1 VVYALNPLL
10 LVLLFFSLPALA
22 FGDGGS
28 QLLLSNSQPAQVQ
41 LDGQLLTKGN
51 AFWYTPILWVY
62 PWVSD
67 GYYYS
72 QINETQQI
80 SNQEYIVT
88 SNYTRYY
95 ANQSFQTLFNT
106 STHLLYNYVDGIYLI
121 RVDTTLTM
129 NQPMNATWL
138 YVEYGTGN
146 NKTGYPRDIVLNL
159 YENNQEIFSH
169 PTVKN
174 NEHYSYRMNPAKFYV
189 LESRS
194 LDDYPSVGM
203 VLERWKTS
211 NNLSITAV
219 FYDGEVRN
227 TELHM
232 NTVPLSFRQGE
243 QVQLSYYVYFTYQDW
258 RPSSLAQL
266 RSMMYGEK
274 PPSVSFNLSLT
285 MQGLIAVLVV
295 AYLFKKRL

>member
-1 VVYALNPLL
+1 VYNLNPLL
-10 LVLLFFSLPALA
+10 LVLLFFSLPAIT
-22 FGDGGS
+22 FGDGAN
-28 QLLLSNSQPAQVQ
+28 QLLMSNSQPAQVQ
-41 LDGQLLTKGN
+41 LDDQLLTKGN

-67 GYYYS
+67 GYFYS
-72 QINETQQI
+72 QINETRQI
-80 SNQEYIVT
+80 SDKEYNVT
-88 SNYTRYY
+88 SYYTRYY
-95 ANQSFQTLFNT
+95 ANQSFHTLFNT
-106 STHLLYNYVDGIYLI
+106 STNLRYNYANGVYLI

-146 NKTGYPRDIVLNL
+146 NKTGYPRNIVLNL
-159 YENNQEIFSH
+159 YENNREIFSH

-174 NEHYSYRMNPAKFYV
+174 NKHYSYPMDPAKFYV

-203 VLERWKTS
+203 VLESWQTC
-211 NNLSITAV
+211 NNLSSTAV

-232 NTVPLSFRQGE
+232 NTVPLTFRQGE
-243 QVQLSYYVYFTYQDW
+243 SVELSYYVYFTNQDW

-266 RSMMYGEK
+266 YSMMYGEK

>member
-1 VVYALNPLL
+1 MI
-10 LVLLFFSLPALA
+10 
-22 FGDGGS
+22 
-28 QLLLSNSQPAQVQ
+28 SNTQPAQVE

-67 GYYYS
+67 GYFYS

-80 SNQEYIVT
+80 SDKEYNVK
-88 SNYTRYY
+88 SYYTRYY
-95 ANQSFQTLFNT
+95 ANQSYQALFNS
-106 STHLLYNYVDGIYLI
+106 STNLRYNYTNSVHVI
-121 RVDTTLTM
+121 RVDTTFTI

-138 YVEYGTGN
+138 YVEYGLGN
-146 NKTGYPRDIVLNL
+146 NKTGYPRNIVLNL
-159 YENNQEIFSH
+159 YENNREIFSH

-174 NEHYSYRMNPAKFYV
+174 NEHYSYNMDPAKFYV

-203 VLERWKTS
+203 VLERWQTC
-211 NNLSITAV
+211 NNLRSTAV

-227 TELHM
+227 IELHM

-243 QVQLSYYVYFTYQDW
+243 RVELSYYVYFTYQDW

-266 RSMMYGEK
+266 QSMIYGEK
-274 PPSVSFNLSLT
+274 PPAIPFNLSLSL
-285 MQGLIAVLVV
+285 QGVIAVLVV
-295 AYLFKKRL
+295 AYLFKKRI